1 MNDKKEFLEVSIVDH
16 YYDNGFCLPVKKF
29 KIEQKQFEHWQKKV
43 KTEVDEIEGDSFA
56 DCIGIDSDE
65 KVLFIGSGAREYFED
80 QKEELE
86 DWLREFFLANDVYA
100 ILGFMRQKIAHGE
113 L

>member
-1 MNDKKEFLEVSIVDH
+1 MSHLRQEFLEVSIVDH
-16 YYDNGFCLPVKKF
+16 YYDNGFCLPVKRF
-29 KIEQKQFEHWQKKV
+29 KNDPEKGKV
-43 KTEVDEIEGDSFA
+43 AIAEIEGDSFA

-65 KVLFIGSGAREYFED
+65 KILFIGSGAREYFED

-86 DWLREFFLANDVYA
+86 NWLREFFYANDVYA
-100 ILGFMRQKIAHGE
+100 ILGFMRQKIYHEE